1 MRAGYILPTFLT
13 LSTAIYALPAPTTT
27 ADAALSASVA
37 ADIAA
42 ALKNADLVDATK
54 VDAAVKL
61 IIQAAAAAD
70 VKLAARDATIIAEPD
85 TRLTDLKG
93 VAVSSSKVGTE
104 KVKAALGT
112 KAQADNGIL
121 NLDKIAS
128 TAVLDSPK
136 KRTTG
141 ALSKDEAKDLILQL
155 AVELDVDVNV
165 V

>member
-1 MRAGYILPTFLT
+1 MRAGYILPTLLT

-27 ADAALSASVA
+27 ADATLNISAAVE
-37 ADIAA
+37 IAA
-42 ALKNADLVDATK
+42 ALKAAGLVESSQ
-54 VDAAVKL
+54 VDAAITAIV
-61 IIQAAAAAD
+61 QAAAKAD
-70 VKLAARDATIIAEPD
+70 VKLVARDPTIVAEPD

-141 ALSKDEAKDLILQL
+141 TLSKDEAKGLIAQL
-155 AVELDVDVNV
+155 AVQLGVHVTVD
-165 V
+165 